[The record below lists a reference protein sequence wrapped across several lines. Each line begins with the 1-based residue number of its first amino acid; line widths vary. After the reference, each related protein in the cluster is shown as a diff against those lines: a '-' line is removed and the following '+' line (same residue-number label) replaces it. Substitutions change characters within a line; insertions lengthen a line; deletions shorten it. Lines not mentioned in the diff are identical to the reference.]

1 MQQLARSWMLD
12 PLIRYTCLMRIR
24 VESLRISS
32 PISPTSTQFLHT
44 LAASIFSCM
53 TKLSSDDQSMAN
65 VGTEPEHS
73 VIFVAGD
80 DFNFDDDPTQSQRHA
95 IDSAAQLR

>member
-1 MQQLARSWMLD
+1 MQQLTRSWMLD

-24 VESLRISS
+24 VKSLRISS
-32 PISPTSTQFLHT
+32 SISPASAQFLHT

-53 TKLSSDDQSMAN
+53 TQLSSDGRFMAN

>member
-1 MQQLARSWMLD
+1 
-12 PLIRYTCLMRIR
+12 
-24 VESLRISS
+24 
-32 PISPTSTQFLHT
+32 
-44 LAASIFSCM
+44 M

>member
-1 MQQLARSWMLD
+1 MLD
-12 PLIRYTCLMRIR
+12 PAIRYTCLMRIR

-32 PISPTSTQFLHT
+32 SISPTSAQFLHT
-44 LAASIFSCM
+44 LTVSIFSCM
-53 TKLSSDDQSMAN
+53 AKLSSDSRSMAN
-65 VGTEPEHS
+65 AGTEPEHS